1 MFARFF
7 PRSVGQFCKQHGLDS
22 TEQFL
27 HGFNNLQKLASLPIS
42 PISNSYVT
50 MSLAAFSLSLDISDF
65 RKQFKTVFVIT
76 ASQAATNIC
85 IPSSK
90 PNFGRVFFIS
100 TLWIIFNVQHC
111 YSTVLSMSESQA
123 DPFSKSEKLCPV
135 EEKTTWLILNSLF
148 VDAWGNCCSL
158 V

>member
-7 PRSVGQFCKQHGLDS
+7 PRSVGQFCKQHGLHS

-76 ASQAATNIC
+76 ASQAAITFAFLVANQISAEFF
-85 IPSSK
+85 SSQH
-90 PNFGRVFFIS
+90 FGLSS
-100 TLWIIFNVQHC
+100 T
-111 YSTVLSMSESQA
+111 YSIVTVLCFQWVNH
-123 DPFSKSEKLCPV
+123 KLIHF
-135 EEKTTWLILNSLF
+135 LSLRSYVRWKRKQLDWF
-148 VDAWGNCCSL
+148 
-158 V
+158 